1 MVYGG
6 DGGGSVPALC
16 NCCGG
21 GDGKS
26 GELLGVAAV
35 GGGAGSNRRARAR
48 VLASSFSFFL
58 CLRRCGPRGLI
69 SLSVSTFRPLP
80 PRPSTRRSRFV
91 PVPRGITAIAVRSFE
106 QRRVRVTNPAAVVVV
121 VVSVVFAGFSLALF
135 PSVCIPLSPPPPLPP
150 EGSPGKKKGKRNRR
164 RKKI

>member
-16 NCCGG
+16 NCCGGG

-35 GGGAGSNRRARAR
+35 GGGAGSNRRAR

-106 QRRVRVTNPAAVVVV
+106 RRRVRVTNPAAAVVV

-135 PSVCIPLSPPPPLPP
+135 PSVCIPPSPPPPLTP